1 MFFNPLFISNAS
13 TGNTVEGTKK
23 NKFTNSNY
31 LFANIINVS
40 KEKLSFSE
48 PNIDLDENNKALFNS
63 LKSTSFQLSK
73 KPDANTNQFISDELA
88 LSAFLSQILEQIN
101 EANFNLKSI
110 DEENSK
116 IEATVLPEQINQI
129 VESVVAGNK
138 ISIPISNYGKVAF
151 VEIQKLDK
159 NLLNGNSPKGI
170 KLGSAKQTEIQLTDA
185 DINKV
190 VSGISLAL
198 KEVFNFENIEMESN
212 KTQAIVAK
220 IKNEFSK
227 LVPSKDE
234 TFQPQKN
241 ILTNLISGIEKELK
255 LNSTESNELKKVIV
269 SQFAKLINEKS
280 TNTKGVTPT
289 TDLVLLKEI
298 SEELAL
304 TKSEQELIGSFNLSV
319 VSPIELKEKIEF
331 LMSKS
336 EKHAELKPILNKINN
351 FIKDVPPQPKENVLA
366 VKLPLQEIA
375 KELKLTPN
383 EIETVKNIAS
393 EKVSLLELSKEL
405 KAEAV
410 KVNASPVLKAVSAKM
425 DSFISKTAE
434 VNTNV
439 KTDKLPLQ
447 EIAKELKL
455 TPNEVEAVKNIA
467 SEKVSLA
474 ELSKELK
481 AEAVKVNAF
490 PVIKTVTAKLESFI
504 TKTSEVNTI
513 VKADKLP
520 LQEIA
525 KELKLT
531 PIEVETVKN
540 IASEKVSLLE
550 LSKELKAEAVKVNA
564 SPVLK
569 AVSAKLESFISKTAE
584 VNTIVK
590 ADKLPL
596 QEIAKEL
603 KLTPIEAEA
612 VKNIASEKVSLLELS
627 KELKAEAVKVNAS
640 PVLKAVSAKMDSFI
654 TKTAEVNTIVKADK
668 LPLQE
673 IVKELKLTP
682 NESKLIDELGVQKID
697 LSELKK
703 SIKTELANQ
712 PNNKELKSLL
722 SKVECIDLTSKTSVS
737 SKQEINTNTDLA
749 FSKNE
754 NIKSKMVDKVK
765 TGLKN
770 IFNSSDSEKKEIQ
783 SAKSNFVITLKSEK
797 SPESLNIDK
806 LTKAESK
813 SPELLKKSIYSSKE
827 SIELTKVKIIPINE
841 DVAKKLEQKSV
852 DNDFR
857 KASYKNITGEFKSN
871 NAGDHSKS
879 NYSESK
885 NFTNSQ
891 SNLNDA
897 KINNLETNK
906 SDSIDKTFDK
916 QVFNSSQEINN
927 KAEVSKSK
935 LAGETKSNDIKVN
948 ETLMPKTAFVEHQI
962 RNSDLRV
969 MPKTVVQKLDLKNIK
984 EEISNLIQ
992 KGEKKSVEFQL
1003 NPENLGKMNIKLE
1016 VINKMV
1022 SASIKVDNETTQQ
1035 AVQNS
1040 LEGLKTS
1047 LNQQGVQLS
1056 SLNVS
1061 LADSEEKNSR
1071 YFKQKKKNNNTMNLK
1086 VNGFDDKFAH
1096 KNLGY
1101 NNYDFIA

>member
-319 VSPIELKEKIEF
+319 VSSIELKEKIEF

-375 KELKLTPN
+375 KELKLTPI
-383 EIETVKNIAS
+383 EVETVKNIAS

-455 TPNEVEAVKNIA
+455 TPVEVEAVKNIV
-467 SEKVSLA
+467 SGKKSLA

-481 AEAVKVNAF
+481 VEA
-490 PVIKTVTAKLESFI
+490 I
-504 TKTSEVNTI
+504 
-513 VKADKLP
+513 
-520 LQEIA
+520 
-525 KELKLT
+525 
-531 PIEVETVKN
+531 
-540 IASEKVSLLE
+540 
-550 LSKELKAEAVKVNA
+550 KVNA
-564 SPVLK
+564 SPVIK
-569 AVSAKLESFISKTAE
+569 TVSAKLESFISKTAE

-603 KLTPIEAEA
+603 KLTP
-612 VKNIASEKVSLLELS
+612 
-627 KELKAEAVKVNAS
+627 
-640 PVLKAVSAKMDSFI
+640 
-654 TKTAEVNTIVKADK
+654 
-668 LPLQE
+668 
-673 IVKELKLTP
+673 
-682 NESKLIDELGVQKID
+682 NESKLVDELGVQKID

-1061 LADSEEKNSR
+1061 LADSEEKNNR

>member
-366 VKLPLQEIA
+366 V
-375 KELKLTPN
+375 
-383 EIETVKNIAS
+383 
-393 EKVSLLELSKEL
+393 
-405 KAEAV
+405 
-410 KVNASPVLKAVSAKM
+410 
-425 DSFISKTAE
+425 
-434 VNTNV
+434 
-439 KTDKLPLQ
+439 
-447 EIAKELKL
+447 
-455 TPNEVEAVKNIA
+455 
-467 SEKVSLA
+467 
-474 ELSKELK
+474 
-481 AEAVKVNAF
+481 
-490 PVIKTVTAKLESFI
+490 
-504 TKTSEVNTI
+504 
-513 VKADKLP
+513 
-520 LQEIA
+520 
-525 KELKLT
+525 
-531 PIEVETVKN
+531 
-540 IASEKVSLLE
+540 
-550 LSKELKAEAVKVNA
+550 
-564 SPVLK
+564 
-569 AVSAKLESFISKTAE
+569 
-584 VNTIVK
+584 
-590 ADKLPL
+590 KLPL

>member
-375 KELKLTPN
+375 KELKLTP
-383 EIETVKNIAS
+383 
-393 EKVSLLELSKEL
+393 
-405 KAEAV
+405 
-410 KVNASPVLKAVSAKM
+410 
-425 DSFISKTAE
+425 
-434 VNTNV
+434 
-439 KTDKLPLQ
+439 
-447 EIAKELKL
+447 
-455 TPNEVEAVKNIA
+455 
-467 SEKVSLA
+467 
-474 ELSKELK
+474 
-481 AEAVKVNAF
+481 
-490 PVIKTVTAKLESFI
+490 
-504 TKTSEVNTI
+504 
-513 VKADKLP
+513 
-520 LQEIA
+520 
-525 KELKLT
+525 
-531 PIEVETVKN
+531 IEVET
-540 IASEKVSLLE
+540 
-550 LSKELKAEAVKVNA
+550 
-564 SPVLK
+564 
-569 AVSAKLESFISKTAE
+569 
-584 VNTIVK
+584 
-590 ADKLPL
+590 
-596 QEIAKEL
+596 
-603 KLTPIEAEA
+603 

>member
-1 MFFNPLFISNAS
+1 
-13 TGNTVEGTKK
+13 
-23 NKFTNSNY
+23 
-31 LFANIINVS
+31 
-40 KEKLSFSE
+40 
-48 PNIDLDENNKALFNS
+48 
-63 LKSTSFQLSK
+63 
-73 KPDANTNQFISDELA
+73 
-88 LSAFLSQILEQIN
+88 
-101 EANFNLKSI
+101 
-110 DEENSK
+110 
-116 IEATVLPEQINQI
+116 
-129 VESVVAGNK
+129 
-138 ISIPISNYGKVAF
+138 
-151 VEIQKLDK
+151 
-159 NLLNGNSPKGI
+159 
-170 KLGSAKQTEIQLTDA
+170 
-185 DINKV
+185 
-190 VSGISLAL
+190 
-198 KEVFNFENIEMESN
+198 
-212 KTQAIVAK
+212 
-220 IKNEFSK
+220 
-227 LVPSKDE
+227 
-234 TFQPQKN
+234 
-241 ILTNLISGIEKELK
+241 
-255 LNSTESNELKKVIV
+255 
-269 SQFAKLINEKS
+269 
-280 TNTKGVTPT
+280 
-289 TDLVLLKEI
+289 
-298 SEELAL
+298 
-304 TKSEQELIGSFNLSV
+304 
-319 VSPIELKEKIEF
+319 
-331 LMSKS
+331 
-336 EKHAELKPILNKINN
+336 
-351 FIKDVPPQPKENVLA
+351 
-366 VKLPLQEIA
+366 
-375 KELKLTPN
+375 
-383 EIETVKNIAS
+383 
-393 EKVSLLELSKEL
+393 
-405 KAEAV
+405 
-410 KVNASPVLKAVSAKM
+410 
-425 DSFISKTAE
+425 
-434 VNTNV
+434 
-439 KTDKLPLQ
+439 
-447 EIAKELKL
+447 
-455 TPNEVEAVKNIA
+455 
-467 SEKVSLA
+467 
-474 ELSKELK
+474 
-481 AEAVKVNAF
+481 
-490 PVIKTVTAKLESFI
+490 
-504 TKTSEVNTI
+504 
-513 VKADKLP
+513 
-520 LQEIA
+520 
-525 KELKLT
+525 
-531 PIEVETVKN
+531 
-540 IASEKVSLLE
+540 
-550 LSKELKAEAVKVNA
+550 
-564 SPVLK
+564 
-569 AVSAKLESFISKTAE
+569 
-584 VNTIVK
+584 
-590 ADKLPL
+590 
-596 QEIAKEL
+596 
-603 KLTPIEAEA
+603 
-612 VKNIASEKVSLLELS
+612 EKVSLLELS

>member
-569 AVSAKLESFISKTAE
+569 AVSAK
-584 VNTIVK
+584 
-590 ADKLPL
+590 
-596 QEIAKEL
+596 
-603 KLTPIEAEA
+603 
-612 VKNIASEKVSLLELS
+612 
-627 KELKAEAVKVNAS
+627 
-640 PVLKAVSAKMDSFI
+640 MDSFI